1 MLPAG
6 LLGFLTIMCA
16 KNGAWVGSRFKE
28 MGAVVLIFFLV
39 SRAGVDVCLCGGVT
53 EFTEY
58 QEYLYPDGSFQN
70 SGDRVSWL
78 LVLDVLALLSAQR
91 SGEWLY
97 DDCPKSSRIFRN
109 RLKNVPSLREA
120 LHMAGTWDGRD
131 FTHRLTMVFS
141 GSLVYVLLVLCVPA
155 VLLHESHFS
164 SGDPSSLFC
173 VIVREEPSGSQVVF
187 LFFHACFQEGS

>member
-16 KNGAWVGSRFKE
+16 KNGAWVESRFKE

-70 SGDRVSWL
+70 QVIECL
-78 LVLDVLALLSAQR
+78 
-91 SGEWLY
+91 
-97 DDCPKSSRIFRN
+97 
-109 RLKNVPSLREA
+109 
-120 LHMAGTWDGRD
+120 
-131 FTHRLTMVFS
+131 
-141 GSLVYVLLVLCVPA
+141 GS
-155 VLLHESHFS
+155 
-164 SGDPSSLFC
+164 
-173 VIVREEPSGSQVVF
+173 
-187 LFFHACFQEGS
+187 